1 MKFDTIKLSELA
13 AIQTGPFGS
22 QLHKEDYV
30 VHGTP
35 IVTVEHLGS
44 RKFTEQ
50 NLPCVSDKD
59 KERLKKYVLKTGD
72 IVFSRVGSVDRCSY
86 VSAEYEGWMFSGR
99 CLRVRP
105 CEKLNPEYL
114 YYFFL
119 LEETKQ
125 FVRNIATGATMPSI
139 NTKFMGEIPIRV
151 PSLDAQNKIAS
162 ILWMID
168 DKIELNKKINKNLS
182 DLLQA
187 IYQKQFGEVSLGENQ
202 GILSDICSY
211 SKEKVA
217 VSELNVNT
225 YFSTENMLPE
235 KAGSTKA
242 TSLPTTPQTTACRKG
257 DTLISNIRPYF
268 KKIVYCEDMCG
279 CSTDVLCFTPVQSQ
293 YAAYL
298 FSTLYTDKFFAFM
311 VAGSKG
317 TKMPRGDKQQIMT
330 YPVVLPA
337 ESALEEFNAIAFPVL
352 KQLNSNKAENKRLS
366 ALRDALLPKLMSG
379 EIDISAI
386 DL

>member
-1 MKFDTIKLSELA
+1 MTTTINDVCSLVTDGAHNSPKSVEKGRYMASVKDFTEFGFDFSNCRRISE
-13 AIQTGPFGS
+13 
-22 QLHKEDYV
+22 EDY
-30 VHGTP
+30 
-35 IVTVEHLGS
+35 
-44 RKFTEQ
+44 
-50 NLPCVSDKD
+50 
-59 KERLKKYVLKTGD
+59 ERLRKQGCVPEKDDILVGKDGARYFEDIVIYKQDEQPALLSSIAILRADRKKIIPEFLYYTLKTPAVKKNVRDNYGSGSAIPRIVLKD
-72 IVFSRVGSVDRCSY
+72 FKRMPFSFPSVDEQRKITAICSAID
-86 VSAEYEGWMFSGR
+86 S
-99 CLRVRP
+99 
-105 CEKLNPEYL
+105 
-114 YYFFL
+114 
-119 LEETKQ
+119 
-125 FVRNIATGATMPSI
+125 
-139 NTKFMGEIPIRV
+139 
-151 PSLDAQNKIAS
+151 KIQVNNA
-162 ILWMID
+162 
-168 DKIELNKKINKNLS
+168 INKNLS

-187 IYQKQFGEVSLGENQ
+187 IYQKQFGEVSLGANQ

-242 TSLPTTPQTTACRKG
+242 TSLPTTLQTTACRKG

-330 YPVVLPA
+330 YPVILPA
-337 ESALEEFNAIAFPVL
+337 ENELEEFNAIAFPVL
-352 KQLNSNKAENKRLS
+352 EQLNSNKAENKRLS

-379 EIDISAI
+379 ELDVSDI

>member
-1 MKFDTIKLSELA
+1 VTDGAHNSPKSVEKGRYMASVKDFTEFGFDFSNCRRISE
-13 AIQTGPFGS
+13 
-22 QLHKEDYV
+22 EDY
-30 VHGTP
+30 
-35 IVTVEHLGS
+35 
-44 RKFTEQ
+44 
-50 NLPCVSDKD
+50 
-59 KERLKKYVLKTGD
+59 ERLRKQGCVPEKDDILVGKDGARYFEDIVIYKQDEQPALLSSIAILRADRKKIIPEFLYYTLKTPAVKKNVRDNYGSGSAIPRIVLKD
-72 IVFSRVGSVDRCSY
+72 FKRMPFSFPSVDEQRKITAICSAID
-86 VSAEYEGWMFSGR
+86 S
-99 CLRVRP
+99 
-105 CEKLNPEYL
+105 
-114 YYFFL
+114 
-119 LEETKQ
+119 
-125 FVRNIATGATMPSI
+125 
-139 NTKFMGEIPIRV
+139 
-151 PSLDAQNKIAS
+151 KIQVNNA
-162 ILWMID
+162 
-168 DKIELNKKINKNLS
+168 INKNLS

-187 IYQKQFGEVSLGENQ
+187 IYQKQFGEVSLGANQ

-242 TSLPTTPQTTACRKG
+242 TSLPTTLQTTACRKG

-330 YPVVLPA
+330 YPVILPA
-337 ESALEEFNAIAFPVL
+337 ENELEEFNAIAFPVL
-352 KQLNSNKAENKRLS
+352 EQLNSNKAENKRLS

-379 EIDISAI
+379 ELDVSDI

>member
-1 MKFDTIKLSELA
+1 MAIYKLKDICLKIGSGATPRGGKEAYCDEGISLIRSQNVLDFTFSYDGLAHINDQQAEKLSN
-13 AIQTGPFGS
+13 
-22 QLHKEDYV
+22 
-30 VHGTP
+30 
-35 IVTVEHLGS
+35 VEVKPQDILL
-44 RKFTEQ
+44 
-50 NLPCVSDKD
+50 NI
-59 KERLKKYVLKTGD
+59 TGD
-72 IVFSRVGSVDRCSY
+72 SVARVCAVDPRALPARVNQHVAIIRPDENKVLSSY
-86 VSAEYEGWMFSGR
+86 ILYFLQMIK
-99 CLRVRP
+99 P
-105 CEKLNPEYL
+105 YL
-114 YYFFL
+114 L
-119 LEETKQ
+119 Q
-125 FVRNIATGATMPSI
+125 IAAGGATR
-139 NTKFMGEIPIRV
+139 NALTKSMIENLQLEV
-151 PSLDAQNKIAS
+151 PDILSQKKIVS
-162 ILWMID
+162 ILD
-168 DKIELNKKINKNLS
+168 DVQKKIRDNNEINKNLS

-187 IYQKQFGEVSLGENQ
+187 IYQNQFGEVSMGANQ

-242 TSLPTTPQTTACRKG
+242 TSLPTTPQTTACRNG

-337 ESALEEFNAIAFPVL
+337 ESELEEFNAIAFPVL
-352 KQLNSNKAENKRLS
+352 EQLNSNKAENKRLS

>member
-1 MKFDTIKLSELA
+1 MNEFKTIKE
-13 AIQTGPFGS
+13 I
-22 QLHKEDYV
+22 
-30 VHGTP
+30 
-35 IVTVEHLGS
+35 
-44 RKFTEQ
+44 
-50 NLPCVSDKD
+50 C
-59 KERLKKYVLKTGD
+59 D
-72 IVFSRVGSVDRCSY
+72 IVVDCPHSTPKWTSGGKIVIRNNNIKNGYIDLNNPSYTDEENFKKRIRRAIPQCGDVIITREAPMGEVGMIPENVECCLGQRM
-86 VSAEYEGWMFSGR
+86 VL
-99 CLRVRP
+99 LRVN
-105 CEKLNPEYL
+105 EKKCDR
-114 YYFFL
+114 YYFL
-119 LEETKQ
+119 YCLQSRYVQHQISWSEGTGTTVSNLRIPHLEK
-125 FVRNIATGATMPSI
+125 IKIPY
-139 NTKFMGEIPIRV
+139 IPIEKQRKV
-151 PSLDAQNKIAS
+151 AS
-162 ILWMID
+162 VIQCIEE
-168 DKIELNKKINKNLS
+168 KIEINKKINKNLS
-182 DLLQA
+182 SLLQA
-187 IYQKQFGEVSLGENQ
+187 IYQKQFGEVSLGVNQ

-211 SKEKVA
+211 SKGKVA
-217 VSELNVNT
+217 VSELNINT

-242 TSLPTTPQTTACRKG
+242 TSLPTTLQTTACRKG

-337 ESALEEFNAIAFPVL
+337 ENELEEFNAIAFPVL
-352 KQLNSNKAENKRLS
+352 EQLNSNKAENKRLS

-379 EIDISAI
+379 EIAISAI

>member
-1 MKFDTIKLSELA
+1 MAIYKLKDICLKIGSGATPKGGKEAYCDEGISLIRSQNVLDFTFSYDGLAHINDQQAEKLSN
-13 AIQTGPFGS
+13 
-22 QLHKEDYV
+22 
-30 VHGTP
+30 
-35 IVTVEHLGS
+35 VEVKPQDILL
-44 RKFTEQ
+44 
-50 NLPCVSDKD
+50 NI
-59 KERLKKYVLKTGD
+59 TGD
-72 IVFSRVGSVDRCSY
+72 SVARVCTVDPRALPARVNQHVAIIRPDENRVLSSY
-86 VSAEYEGWMFSGR
+86 ILYFLQMIK
-99 CLRVRP
+99 P
-105 CEKLNPEYL
+105 YL
-114 YYFFL
+114 L
-119 LEETKQ
+119 Q
-125 FVRNIATGATMPSI
+125 IAAGGATR
-139 NTKFMGEIPIRV
+139 NALTKSMIENLELEVPDILSQKKIVSVLDDIQGKIR
-151 PSLDAQNKIAS
+151 DNN
-162 ILWMID
+162 
-168 DKIELNKKINKNLS
+168 EINKNLS

-187 IYQKQFGEVSLGENQ
+187 IYQKQFGEVSLGANQ

-242 TSLPTTPQTTACRKG
+242 TSLPTTLQTTACRKG

-268 KKIVYCEDMCG
+268 KKIGYCEDMCG

-330 YPVVLPA
+330 YPVILPA
-337 ESALEEFNAIAFPVL
+337 ENELEEFNAIAFPVL
-352 KQLNSNKAENKRLS
+352 EQLNSNKAENKRLS

-379 EIDISAI
+379 ELDVSDI

>member
-1 MKFDTIKLSELA
+1 MAIYKLKDICLKIGSGATPKGGKEAYCDEGISLIRSQNVLDFTFSYDGLAHINDQQAEKLSN
-13 AIQTGPFGS
+13 
-22 QLHKEDYV
+22 
-30 VHGTP
+30 
-35 IVTVEHLGS
+35 VEVKPQDILL
-44 RKFTEQ
+44 
-50 NLPCVSDKD
+50 NI
-59 KERLKKYVLKTGD
+59 TGD
-72 IVFSRVGSVDRCSY
+72 SVARVCTVDPRALPARVNQHVAIIRPDENRVLSSY
-86 VSAEYEGWMFSGR
+86 ILYFLQMIK
-99 CLRVRP
+99 P
-105 CEKLNPEYL
+105 YL
-114 YYFFL
+114 L
-119 LEETKQ
+119 Q
-125 FVRNIATGATMPSI
+125 IAAGGATR
-139 NTKFMGEIPIRV
+139 NALTKSMIENLELEVPDILSQKKIVSVLDDIQGKIR
-151 PSLDAQNKIAS
+151 DNN
-162 ILWMID
+162 
-168 DKIELNKKINKNLS
+168 EINKNLS

-187 IYQKQFGEVSLGENQ
+187 IYQKQLGEVSLGANQ

-242 TSLPTTPQTTACRKG
+242 TSLPTTLQTTACRKG

-330 YPVVLPA
+330 YPVILPA
-337 ESALEEFNAIAFPVL
+337 ENELEEFNAIAFPVL
-352 KQLNSNKAENKRLS
+352 EQLNSNKAENKRLS

-379 EIDISAI
+379 ELDVSDI